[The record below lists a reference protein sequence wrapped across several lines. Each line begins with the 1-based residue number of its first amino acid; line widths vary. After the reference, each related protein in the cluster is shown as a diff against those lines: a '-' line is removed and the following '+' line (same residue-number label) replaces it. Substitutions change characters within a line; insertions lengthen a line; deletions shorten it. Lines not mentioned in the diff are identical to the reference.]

1 MPKHKHIKFKIP
13 PNLLPS
19 AARFRGIGLIGFFL
33 SALLFSAGTFLLTI
47 DNAAAQSPEGGIS
60 TAAET
65 AQTAGSDQTN
75 VQVDV
80 NILPVLSLA
89 VYPVGNHT
97 TETDQVVLE
106 PVSGG
111 DLATNMVDLVV
122 RTNVRTGYQLSI
134 KDEDATTALVHT
146 TDNTR
151 TIPALDASTNTASF
165 PDNRWGY
172 SVGAYNA
179 DNSEFHAVPATTP
192 NLIAQS
198 EELLP
203 GDGETTTVTFG
214 VKIDNTVVG
223 GIYEDKVVFTASP
236 NLIPSIF
243 KVTIHY
249 RFADGTEAAP
259 DYSENYVTGAEYNVA
274 SPEVAGYTPSQA
286 VVSGTVEDSDVE
298 VTVTYTEIVKD
309 LTKITTMQEMT
320 PEVCAAT
327 TTPTAS
333 ATTTTT
339 ESITDTSRVP
349 QNTLKDTRDNKT
361 YVVRKLADGRCWMV
375 QDLNFTLSTDTPLT
389 PETSDVTASW
399 TPNNNTQTSTG
410 TKWDT
415 PSATVARS
423 YTNGTRT
430 YYNHFAAS
438 AGADSGDNPI
448 GSVCPRG
455 WTLPGNGFQE
465 LMDAY
470 NLVGNTS
477 SAVHMLL
484 GGTIKLNYTGYY
496 KYDVGR
502 VIDAN
507 SAARY
512 WMTSTPTSD
521 TSASFFYIFDSM
533 AVHGSESRGDG
544 LAVRCVAR

>member
-1 MPKHKHIKFKIP
+1 MSRPIKEVFCGRKA
-13 PNLLPS
+13 LPRAFVVIS
-19 AARFRGIGLIGFFL
+19 FFL
-33 SALLFSAGTFLLTI
+33 SALLLSAGTFLLTI

-65 AQTAGSDQTN
+65 AQTAGSDQAN

-111 DLATNMVDLVV
+111 DLATNMLDLVV

-146 TDNTR
+146 TDSTR
-151 TIPALDASTNTASF
+151 TIPALDTSTNTASF

-259 DYSENYVTGAEYNVA
+259 DYSENYVTGATYSVA

-286 VVSGTVEDSDVE
+286 VVSGTVEDEDVE
-298 VTVTYTEIVKD
+298 VTVTYGRNNIHDIDD
-309 LTKITTMQEMT
+309 LLTMQEMT
-320 PEVCAAT
+320 SEVCNN
-327 TTPTAS
+327 TPTPTVGAVV
-333 ATTTTT
+333 
-339 ESITDTSRVP
+339 VP
-349 QNTLKDTRDNKT
+349 ENTLKDVRDNKT
-361 YVVRKLADGRCWMV
+361 YKISKLADGKCWMT
-375 QDLNFTLSTDTPLT
+375 QDLNFILSTSKALT
-389 PETSDVTASW
+389 PADSDVPSNW
-399 TPNNNTQTSTG
+399 IPSNDTQTTDG
-410 TKWDT
+410 VKWT
-415 PSATVARS
+415 NTTSARS
-423 YTNGTRT
+423 YTNEART
-430 YYNHFAAS
+430 LYNFFAATAGS
-438 AGADSGDNPI
+438 ALAKGEAPNSI
-448 GSVCPRG
+448 CPKG
-455 WTLPGNGFQE
+455 WTLPTITNIV
-465 LMDAY
+465 
-470 NLVGNTS
+470 NLVSNTYKVS
-477 SAVHMLL
+477 SDATGIGQIL
-484 GGTIKLNYTGYY
+484 GFPLDFNYTGGYSSIS
-496 KYDVGR
+496 GL
-502 VIDAN
+502 
-507 SAARY
+507 
-512 WMTSTPTSD
+512 
-521 TSASFFYIFDSM
+521 FD
-533 AVHGSESRGDG
+533 GGDG
-544 LAVRCVAR
+544 TGAYWSNYAINSDAAYFLLFDVNLGVRPQYSNRRADGYAVRCVAK

>member
-1 MPKHKHIKFKIP
+1 MSVNRSWYNFGMSRPIKEVFCGRKA
-13 PNLLPS
+13 LPRAFVVIS
-19 AARFRGIGLIGFFL
+19 FFL
-33 SALLFSAGTFLLTI
+33 SALLLSAGTFLLAI
-47 DNAAAQSPEGGIS
+47 DNAAAQSPESGVS

-65 AQTAGSDQTN
+65 AQTAGSDQAN

-111 DLATNMVDLVV
+111 DLATNMLDLVV

-134 KDEDATTALVHT
+134 KDEDTTTALVHT
-146 TDNTR
+146 TDSTR

-249 RFADGTEAAP
+249 RFADG
-259 DYSENYVTGAEYNVA
+259 
-274 SPEVAGYTPSQA
+274 
-286 VVSGTVEDSDVE
+286 
-298 VTVTYTEIVKD
+298 K
-309 LTKITTMQEMT
+309 
-320 PEVCAAT
+320 
-327 TTPTAS
+327 
-333 ATTTTT
+333 
-339 ESITDTSRVP
+339 
-349 QNTLKDTRDNKT
+349 
-361 YVVRKLADGRCWMV
+361 CWMT
-375 QDLNFTLSTDTPLT
+375 QDLNFTLNTSKALT
-389 PETSDVTASW
+389 PADSDVPSNW

-410 TKWDT
+410 TAWET
-415 PSATVARS
+415 PSATTARS

-430 YYNHFAAS
+430 YYNWYAATGGTTNAS
-438 AGADSGDNPI
+438 TTSGNAT
-448 GSVCPRG
+448 GSVCPKG
-455 WTLPGNGFQE
+455 FTLPASSDYSSLTTTYHITDDSTGSTKLRQSPLAFVYTGRYNYYNGSLLNEGSSGYYWSRTASSGSNAYYLYFSSSSVAPQYGNVRGNGYA
-465 LMDAY
+465 LRC
-470 NLVGNTS
+470 
-477 SAVHMLL
+477 
-484 GGTIKLNYTGYY
+484 
-496 KYDVGR
+496 VGR
-502 VIDAN
+502 
-507 SAARY
+507 
-512 WMTSTPTSD
+512 
-521 TSASFFYIFDSM
+521 
-533 AVHGSESRGDG
+533 
-544 LAVRCVAR
+544 

>member
-1 MPKHKHIKFKIP
+1 M
-13 PNLLPS
+13 
-19 AARFRGIGLIGFFL
+19 
-33 SALLFSAGTFLLTI
+33 LTI

-65 AQTAGSDQTN
+65 AQTAGSDQAN

-111 DLATNMVDLVV
+111 DLATNMLDLVV

-134 KDEDATTALVHT
+134 KDEDTTTALVHT
-146 TDNTR
+146 TDSTR

-179 DNSEFHAVPATTP
+179 DNSEFHSVPATTP

-259 DYSENYVTGAEYNVA
+259 DYSENYVTGATYSVA

-286 VVSGTVEDSDVE
+286 VVSGTVEDEDAE

-339 ESITDTSRVP
+339 ESTTDTSRVP
-349 QNTLKDTRDNKT
+349 QNTLRDTRDNKT
-361 YVVRKLADGRCWMV
+361 YVVRKLANGKCWMT
-375 QDLNFTLSTDTPLT
+375 QDLNFTLNTSKALT
-389 PETSDVTASW
+389 PADSDVPSNW

-410 TKWDT
+410 TIWGT
-415 PSATVARS
+415 PSATTARS
-423 YTNGTRT
+423 YTNGART
-430 YYNHFAAS
+430 YYNWYAAT
-438 AGADSGDNPI
+438 GGTTNDYTTSGNAS
-448 GSVCPRG
+448 GSVCPKG
-455 WTLPGNGFQE
+455 FTLPTSSDYSSLTTTYNITHDSAGSTKLRQSPLDFVYTGWYDCDNG
-465 LMDAY
+465 LMDF
-470 NLVGNTS
+470 VG
-477 SAVHMLL
+477 
-484 GGTIKLNYTGYY
+484 GY
-496 KYDVGR
+496 G
-502 VIDAN
+502 
-507 SAARY
+507 RY
-512 WMTSTPTSD
+512 WSRTVSYSSD
-521 TSASFFYIFDSM
+521 AYDLVF
-533 AVHGSESRGDG
+533 HGSYVSTQSHSRRGYG
-544 LAVRCVAR
+544 HALRCVAK

>member
-13 PNLLPS
+13 PNLLPN
-19 AARFRGIGLIGFFL
+19 AAKFRGMGLIGFL
-33 SALLFSAGTFLLTI
+33 CLALLLSAGTFLLTI
-47 DNAAAQSPEGGIS
+47 DNAAAQSPESGAS
-60 TAAET
+60 AAAET

-97 TETDQVVLE
+97 TETGQVVLE

-111 DLATNMVDLVV
+111 DLATNMLDLVV

-134 KDEDATTALVHT
+134 KDEDTTTALVHT
-146 TDNTR
+146 TDSTR

-179 DNSEFHAVPATTP
+179 DNSEFHAVPAATP

-214 VKIDNTVVG
+214 VKIDNTVVN

-259 DYSENYVTGAEYNVA
+259 DYSENYVTGATYSVT

-286 VVSGTVEDSDVE
+286 VVSGTVDDEDVE
-298 VTVTYTEIVKD
+298 VTVTYTTASLTSIITMQQMTSAVCDATPTPSYTDTDVPGAVVKD
-309 LTKITTMQEMT
+309 
-320 PEVCAAT
+320 A
-327 TTPTAS
+327 
-333 ATTTTT
+333 
-339 ESITDTSRVP
+339 
-349 QNTLKDTRDNKT
+349 RDGRT
-361 YVVRKLADGRCWMV
+361 YRIHKLADGKCWMA
-375 QDLNFTLSTDTPLT
+375 QDLNYALSTNTPLN
-389 PETSDVTASW
+389 PETSDVPTSW
-399 TPNNNTQTSTG
+399 TPNNNTQATTG
-410 TKWDT
+410 VTWDT
-415 PSATVARS
+415 ISATVARS
-423 YTNGTRT
+423 YTDGVRT

-438 AGADSGDNPI
+438 AGTDNDDNPA

-470 NLVGNTS
+470 HLVANTS

-496 KYDVGR
+496 KYDVGQMAD
-502 VIDAN
+502 VA
-507 SAARY
+507 SSARY
-512 WMTSTPTSD
+512 WISSAPASSNT
-521 TSASFFYIFDSM
+521 ASFFYIFDSM
-533 AVHGSESRGDG
+533 AVHGSDNRGSG
-544 LAVRCVAR
+544 LALRCVAR